1 MQQELMLVGEVSDEA
16 KKLLNVTKKA
26 FFEGI
31 KFAKP
36 RI

>member
-1 MQQELMLVGEVSDEA
+1 MQPELMLVGEVSDEA
-16 KKLLNVTKKA
+16 KKLLEVTKKA